1 MALAGNASRQR
12 SIAPIPVIL
21 SRCFDLPFSLSLS
34 VSRRGRNLR
43 LFVLTVPFE
52 SVRLNFPIIHPQLLV
67 PVGMGGRLIIL
78 DLAARK
84 VDLGLSVLAHHPEL
98 LNGISSPDKE
108 S

>member
-21 SRCFDLPFSLSLS
+21 SLCFAFPFSLSRS

-52 SVRLNFPIIHPQLLV
+52 SVRFNIPMIHPQLLV
-67 PVGMGGRLIIL
+67 PVGSGGRLIIL
-78 DLAARK
+78 DLAARN

-98 LNGISSPDKE
+98 LSGASSLDNE